1 MIFRYYLCNNYIL
14 YINSDQVM
22 NRNKQKY
29 SIILFAAVISSS
41 LVFATSIG
49 RTATFQGAVAQQ
61 QQQQQNATTNTTSI
75 ISNQTNGIANQT
87 GEAVT
92 AAAAP
97 MQNQTISNQTGR
109 GAAALANLT
118 QTDFESITEDLAEAR
133 QALQNNDTTGVLD
146 ELSSASEEL
155 FQVISG
161 QSDPDHMAAITEQF
175 KSLQTHMD
183 QGRAA
188 VLKNDHTKTLSEINS
203 ADSELLKITQELPS
217 SEEEEE
223 D

>member
-1 MIFRYYLCNNYIL
+1 MIFRDYLCNNYIL

-22 NRNKQKY
+22 NRNKQRY

-92 AAAAP
+92 AAAP

-217 SEEEEE
+217 SEEEE

>member
-1 MIFRYYLCNNYIL
+1 
-14 YINSDQVM
+14 M
-22 NRNKQKY
+22 NLNKQNC

-49 RTATFQGAVAQQ
+49 RTVIFQGAVAQQ
-61 QQQQQNATTNTTSI
+61 QQQQEQQNTTTTNTTSI
-75 ISNQTNGIANQT
+75 ISNQTDGIANQT

-92 AAAAP
+92 AAS

-109 GAAALANLT
+109 AAALANLT
-118 QTDFESITEDLAEAR
+118 QTDFESITVDLAEAR
-133 QALQNNDTTGVLD
+133 QALQNNDTSGVLD

-161 QSDPDHMAAITEQF
+161 QFDPDHMAAITEQF
-175 KSLQTHMD
+175 KPLQTHID
-183 QGRAA
+183 QARAD
-188 VLKNDHTKTLSEINS
+188 VLKNDHTKTLEEINS

-217 SEEEEE
+217 SEEEE

>member
-1 MIFRYYLCNNYIL
+1 
-14 YINSDQVM
+14 M

-29 SIILFAAVISSS
+29 SIILFAAVISTS
-41 LVFATSIG
+41 LVFSTSIG

-61 QQQQQNATTNTTSI
+61 QQQQQQQNTTTNTTSI

-87 GEAVT
+87 GGESVT
-92 AAAAP
+92 AAS
-97 MQNQTISNQTGR
+97 MQNQTMSNQTGG

-133 QALQNNDTTGVLD
+133 QALQNNDTSGVLD

-161 QSDPDHMAAITEQF
+161 QFDPDHMAAITEQF
-175 KSLQTHMD
+175 KPLQTHID
-183 QGRAA
+183 QGRGA
-188 VLKNDHTKTLSEINS
+188 VLKNDHTKTLEEINS

-217 SEEEEE
+217 SEDEE

>member
-61 QQQQQNATTNTTSI
+61 QEQQQNATTNTTSI

-92 AAAAP
+92 AAAS

-133 QALQNNDTTGVLD
+133 QALQNNDTTRVLD

>member
-1 MIFRYYLCNNYIL
+1 MA
-14 YINSDQVM
+14 M

-29 SIILFAAVISSS
+29 STILFAAVISSL
-41 LVFATSIG
+41 LVLDTSIG
-49 RTATFQGAVAQQ
+49 RTATFQGAVAQ
-61 QQQQQNATTNTTSI
+61 NNTTNTTNI

-87 GEAVT
+87 G
-92 AAAAP
+92 
-97 MQNQTISNQTGR
+97 G

-118 QTDFESITEDLAEAR
+118 QTDFESITEDLGQAQ
-133 QALQNNDTTGVLD
+133 QALQNNDTSGVLD

-161 QSDPDHMAAITEQF
+161 QFDPDHMAAITEQF
-175 KSLQTHMD
+175 KPLQTHID
-183 QGRAA
+183 EARGAA
-188 VLKNDHTKTLSEINS
+188 LKNDHTKTLEEINS

-217 SEEEEE
+217 SEDEEE

>member
-92 AAAAP
+92 AAAP

-217 SEEEEE
+217 SEEEE

>member
-1 MIFRYYLCNNYIL
+1 
-14 YINSDQVM
+14 M

-61 QQQQQNATTNTTSI
+61 QQQQQQNTTTNTTSI

-87 GEAVT
+87 GGEAVT
-92 AAAAP
+92 AAS
-97 MQNQTISNQTGR
+97 MQNQTMSNQTGG
-109 GAAALANLT
+109 GAAELANLT

-133 QALQNNDTTGVLD
+133 QALQNNDTSGVD

-161 QSDPDHMAAITEQF
+161 QFDPDHMAAITEQF
-175 KSLQTHMD
+175 KPLQTHID
-183 QGRAA
+183 QGRGA
-188 VLKNDHTKTLSEINS
+188 VLKNDHTKTLEEINS

-217 SEEEEE
+217 SEDEE

>member
-1 MIFRYYLCNNYIL
+1 
-14 YINSDQVM
+14 M

-49 RTATFQGAVAQQ
+49 RTATYQGAVAQQ
-61 QQQQQNATTNTTSI
+61 QQNTTTNTTSI
-75 ISNQTNGIANQT
+75 ISNQTTGIANQT

-92 AAAAP
+92 AAS

-109 GAAALANLT
+109 AAALANLT
-118 QTDFESITEDLAEAR
+118 QTDFESITVDLAEAR
-133 QALQNNDTTGVLD
+133 QALQNNDTSGVLD

-161 QSDPDHMAAITEQF
+161 QFDPDHMAAITEQF
-175 KSLQTHMD
+175 KPLQTHID
-183 QGRAA
+183 QARAD
-188 VLKNDHTKTLSEINS
+188 VLKNDHTKTLEEINS

-217 SEEEEE
+217 SEEEE

>member
-1 MIFRYYLCNNYIL
+1 
-14 YINSDQVM
+14 M

-75 ISNQTNGIANQT
+75 ISNQTKGIANQT

-92 AAAAP
+92 AAAP

-133 QALQNNDTTGVLD
+133 QALQNNDTTRVLD

-217 SEEEEE
+217 SEEEE

>member
-1 MIFRYYLCNNYIL
+1 MA
-14 YINSDQVM
+14 M

-29 SIILFAAVISSS
+29 STILFAAVISSL
-41 LVFATSIG
+41 LVLDTSIG
-49 RTATFQGAVAQQ
+49 RTATFQGAVAQ
-61 QQQQQNATTNTTSI
+61 NNTTNTTNI

-87 GEAVT
+87 G
-92 AAAAP
+92 
-97 MQNQTISNQTGR
+97 G

-118 QTDFESITEDLAEAR
+118 QTDFESITADLGQAQ
-133 QALQNNDTTGVLD
+133 QALQNNDTSAVLD

-161 QSDPDHMAAITEQF
+161 QFDPDHMAAITEQF
-175 KSLQTHMD
+175 KPLQTHID
-183 QGRAA
+183 EARGAA
-188 VLKNDHTKTLSEINS
+188 LKNDHTKTLEEINS
-203 ADSELLKITQELPS
+203 ADSELLKITQELPA

>member
-1 MIFRYYLCNNYIL
+1 MA
-14 YINSDQVM
+14 M

-29 SIILFAAVISSS
+29 STILFAAVISSL
-41 LVFATSIG
+41 LVLDTSIG
-49 RTATFQGAVAQQ
+49 RTATFQGAVAQ
-61 QQQQQNATTNTTSI
+61 NNSTNTTNI

-87 GEAVT
+87 G
-92 AAAAP
+92 
-97 MQNQTISNQTGR
+97 G

-118 QTDFESITEDLAEAR
+118 QTDFESITEDLGQAQ
-133 QALQNNDTTGVLD
+133 QALQNNDTSGVLD

-161 QSDPDHMAAITEQF
+161 QFDPDHMAAITEQF
-175 KSLQTHMD
+175 KPLQTHID
-183 QGRAA
+183 EARGAA
-188 VLKNDHTKTLSEINS
+188 LKNDHTKTLEEINS

-217 SEEEEE
+217 SEDEEE

>member
-1 MIFRYYLCNNYIL
+1 
-14 YINSDQVM
+14 M

-61 QQQQQNATTNTTSI
+61 QQQQQQQQNATTNTTSI

-87 GEAVT
+87 GEAVS
-92 AAAAP
+92 AAAAAS
-97 MQNQTISNQTGR
+97 MQNQTISNQTER

-133 QALQNNDTTGVLD
+133 QALQNNDTSGVLD

-161 QSDPDHMAAITEQF
+161 QSDPDHMTAITEQF

-217 SEEEEE
+217 GKEEE

>member
-1 MIFRYYLCNNYIL
+1 MA
-14 YINSDQVM
+14 M

-29 SIILFAAVISSS
+29 STILFAAVISSL
-41 LVFATSIG
+41 LVLDTSIG
-49 RTATFQGAVAQQ
+49 RTATFQGAVAQ
-61 QQQQQNATTNTTSI
+61 NNTTNTTNI

-87 GEAVT
+87 G
-92 AAAAP
+92 
-97 MQNQTISNQTGR
+97 GGGG

-118 QTDFESITEDLAEAR
+118 QTDFESITEDLGQAQ
-133 QALQNNDTTGVLD
+133 QALQNNDTSGVLD

-161 QSDPDHMAAITEQF
+161 QFDPDHMAAITEQF
-175 KSLQTHMD
+175 KPLQTHID
-183 QGRAA
+183 EARGAA
-188 VLKNDHTKTLSEINS
+188 LKNDHTKTLEEINS
-203 ADSELLKITQELPS
+203 ADSELLKITQELPA

>member
-1 MIFRYYLCNNYIL
+1 MT
-14 YINSDQVM
+14 M

-29 SIILFAAVISSS
+29 STILFAAVISSL
-41 LVFATSIG
+41 LVLDTSIG
-49 RTATFQGAVAQQ
+49 RTATFQGAVAQ
-61 QQQQQNATTNTTSI
+61 NNTTNTTNI

-87 GEAVT
+87 G
-92 AAAAP
+92 
-97 MQNQTISNQTGR
+97 G

-118 QTDFESITEDLAEAR
+118 QTDFESITEDLGQAQ
-133 QALQNNDTTGVLD
+133 QALQNNDTSGVLD

-161 QSDPDHMAAITEQF
+161 QFDPDHMAAITEQF
-175 KSLQTHMD
+175 KPLQTHID
-183 QGRAA
+183 EARGAA
-188 VLKNDHTKTLSEINS
+188 LKNDHTKTLEEINS
-203 ADSELLKITQELPS
+203 ADSELLKITQELPA

>member
-1 MIFRYYLCNNYIL
+1 
-14 YINSDQVM
+14 M

-49 RTATFQGAVAQQ
+49 RTATYQGAVAQQ
-61 QQQQQNATTNTTSI
+61 QQNTTTNTTSI

-92 AAAAP
+92 AAS

-109 GAAALANLT
+109 AAALANLT
-118 QTDFESITEDLAEAR
+118 QTDFESITVDLAEAR
-133 QALQNNDTTGVLD
+133 QALQNNDTSGVLD

-161 QSDPDHMAAITEQF
+161 QFDPDHMAAITEQF
-175 KSLQTHMD
+175 KPLQTHID
-183 QGRAA
+183 QARAD
-188 VLKNDHTKTLSEINS
+188 VLKNDHTKTLEEINS

-217 SEEEEE
+217 SEEEE

>member
-61 QQQQQNATTNTTSI
+61 QEQQQNATTNTTSI

-92 AAAAP
+92 AAAS

>member
-1 MIFRYYLCNNYIL
+1 
-14 YINSDQVM
+14 M

-29 SIILFAAVISSS
+29 SIILFAAVISYS

-61 QQQQQNATTNTTSI
+61 QQQNTTTNTTSI

-87 GEAVT
+87 GGEAVT
-92 AAAAP
+92 AAS
-97 MQNQTISNQTGR
+97 MQNQTMSNQTGGG

-118 QTDFESITEDLAEAR
+118 QTDFESITEDLGQAR
-133 QALQNNDTTGVLD
+133 QALQNNDTNGVLD

-175 KSLQTHMD
+175 KSLQTHID
-183 QGRAA
+183 QGRGAE
-188 VLKNDHTKTLSEINS
+188 LKNDHTKTLEEINS

-217 SEEEEE
+217 SEDEE

>member
-61 QQQQQNATTNTTSI
+61 QQNATTTNTTSI

-92 AAAAP
+92 AAAP

-118 QTDFESITEDLAEAR
+118 QTDFESIREDLAEAR
-133 QALQNNDTTGVLD
+133 QALQNNDTTAVLD